1 MDTVEKR
8 ARELLARCLDEWGYP
23 CEAENV
29 RGDED
34 LESYESELRLISQ
47 LLCFGMDTAD
57 GHERAALTPPEGYV
71 PERSVLV
78 AATRLR
84 KLASAA
90 TPMARSAYI
99 KAAELIEMAVVAA
112 RPDTPASA
120 TVTIASK
127 GEAEELSRRR
137 VARIEGAE

>member
-1 MDTVEKR
+1 MDAIEKR
-8 ARELLARCLDEWGYP
+8 ARELLASALMEKGEHLDAAHALSG
-23 CEAENV
+23 V
-29 RGDED
+29 
-34 LESYESELRLISQ
+34 
-47 LLCFGMDTAD
+47 MDGTPA
-57 GHERAALTPPEGYV
+57 HRAIIAALTPPEGHV

-120 TVTIASK
+120 TVTVASK

>member
-1 MDTVEKR
+1 MDAVEKR
-8 ARELLARCLDEWGYP
+8 ARELLASCLRGKGWTGEFAAEVLQDRPADVRISGADAI
-23 CEAENV
+23 EALV
-29 RGDED
+29 
-34 LESYESELRLISQ
+34 
-47 LLCFGMDTAD
+47 
-57 GHERAALTPPEGYV
+57 AALTPPDGYV
-71 PERSVLV
+71 LERSVLV

-120 TVTIASK
+120 TVTVASK